1 MAFERFIARRYLRS
15 KRQIRFINI
24 IMLVSVIGITV
35 GVAVLVVMLSVFNG
49 FNGVVTGV
57 LVSFDP
63 HVRVEAAGGRGFRL
77 TDTVRT
83 AIGSVPGIRAWSPF
97 VASKALLV
105 TPVQNRVAL
114 VRGVV
119 DSAMGGVSG
128 LRKSTIFGEFALAG
142 TPGSPGLV
150 LGLTLA
156 DRLGAVVG
164 AEVAVVSPAGAEAA
178 LVQFGSPPVRRTRV
192 TGIYDS
198 NNKDYDLHYAFID
211 IETARQLF
219 RFGEE
224 VSGVEIRLDDIG
236 RSEET
241 RDLLAAALGPRFRVL
256 SWYDL
261 HRDLY
266 SVMQIERWGA
276 FIVLSLI
283 IAVASF
289 NVLGSLTMGV
299 VEKRR
304 DIGVLRA
311 MGSTRGSI
319 TRIFMF
325 EGLLVGVVGTLLGI
339 VLGLLIC
346 WAQIT
351 WHVFALDPSVYII
364 PAIPV
369 EVRWAD
375 LLTVAGASMSLSG
388 VASLIPALRAAR
400 LTPVEAIRWE

>member
-1 MAFERFIARRYLRS
+1 MAFERLIARRYLRS
-15 KRQIRFINI
+15 KRQVRFINI

-49 FNGVVTGV
+49 FSKVVTGV
-57 LVSFDP
+57 LVAFDP
-63 HVRVEAAGGRGFRL
+63 HLRVEAAQGKGFAL
-77 TDTVRT
+77 TDTVRR
-83 AIGSVPGIRAWSPF
+83 ALDDDREIRAWSPF

-105 TPVQNRVAL
+105 TPVQNRVVM

-119 DSAMGGVSG
+119 DSAVGDVSG
-128 LRKSTIFGEFALAG
+128 LREATTFGEFSLRG

-164 AEVAVVSPAGAEAA
+164 ADVAVVSPAGAEAA
-178 LVQFGSPPVRRTRV
+178 LVQFGQPPVRRTRV

-198 NNKDYDLHYAFID
+198 NNKDYDLHYAFMDID
-211 IETARQLF
+211 AARQLF
-219 RFGEE
+219 RFGDL
-224 VSGVEIRLDDIG
+224 VSGVEIRLHDIARAEEVQG
-236 RSEET
+236 R
-241 RDLLAAALGPRFRVL
+241 LAAALGPGFRVL

-276 FIVLSLI
+276 FIILSLI

-289 NVLGSLTMGV
+289 NVLGSLTMAV
-299 VEKRR
+299 MEKRR

-311 MGSTRGSI
+311 MGASRGSI

-325 EGLLVGVVGTLLGI
+325 EGLLVGVIGTALGLA
-339 VLGLLIC
+339 LGLLVC
-346 WAQIT
+346 WLQLTFRI
-351 WHVFALDPSVYII
+351 FPLDQTVYII

-369 EVRWAD
+369 DVRPAD
-375 LLTVAGASMSLSG
+375 LLTVAAASMALSG
-388 VASLIPALRAAR
+388 AASLIPALRAAR
-400 LTPVEAIRWE
+400 LLPVEAIRWE